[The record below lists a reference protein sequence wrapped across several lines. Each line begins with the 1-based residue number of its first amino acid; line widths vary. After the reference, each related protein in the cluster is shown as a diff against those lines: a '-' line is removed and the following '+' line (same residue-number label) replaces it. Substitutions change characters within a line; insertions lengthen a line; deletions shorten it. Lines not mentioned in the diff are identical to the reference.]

1 MPTQLNEDLIQ
12 MLDLLS
18 LMISISKMLL
28 TLADLPNR
36 HLKFNNRLYPR
47 CELITTVMRKSVLI
61 LQMNSVKKASIFQS
75 KQFTEF

>member
-1 MPTQLNEDLIQ
+1 MPAQLNKDLIQ
-12 MLDLLS
+12 MLNLLS

-28 TLADLPNR
+28 ALADLPNR

-47 CELITTVMRKSVLI
+47 CKLIATAVRKPVLI
-61 LQMNSVKKASIFQS
+61 LQVNSVKKASIFQS